1 MPLRTIGSSDFIG
14 ITFDDE
20 DDSVV
25 FLPYSGKVLLVN
37 SHALHGLSNS
47 NESRTDQQSAELADF
62 LGHLG
67 VNVS

>member
-25 FLPYSGKVLLVN
+25 FLPYSGEVLLVN
-37 SHALHGLSNS
+37 SHALHGLSK
-47 NESRTDQQSAELADF
+47 
-62 LGHLG
+62 
-67 VNVS
+67 